1 MKRSLTR
8 TCGSFYALAAA
19 ALLTTGCAELVKPTV
34 LESEVDDAFTQVRAD
49 ARQAG
54 DEPGAQISPEA
65 VVDAATALDA
75 GVSLTLFNEPLSE
88 VLPLIVSEIEWGQ
101 DVDPNVRASIDVD
114 SVSVAQALD
123 AVLRPVGMFYLRKTH
138 GIRVERQ
145 PLITFRA
152 FKQPLHIVLSS
163 MLGSINLPYIVRDGA
178 GDSLDTLLNAQYDEA
193 PVEQALDRLLSPIS
207 LFWQRDGLTYEIYR
221 DTERLFHVN
230 FPLLEQQFHVQS
242 TREARSPKGQ
252 TTTTSAGLSREG
264 VRYDVEGGVSASTS
278 IAAAFGQSA
287 SLKNLS
293 NTLEGFISDEG
304 TLVIHREVGTV
315 WVRDRAD
322 VVDRIAMFLAD
333 INEKLSRSVRVR
345 GVITEIMLNDDKQF
359 GVDWKAVTED
369 VVSGLSL
376 GNNFGGDLSTVGR
389 RNLGTFD
396 SPDFAFDADAAL
408 NSFPINV
415 NTVQSAQNVLTIN
428 AKSRSGAEAFNLFIK
443 ALRSYGDVRVVSRP
457 SLIVNNGAVGSLIV
471 GNTIS
476 YVAQAYTSQ
485 TAAASLTN
493 SIIVQPLQ
501 TGLGFY
507 VLPHIISDTRAVVY
521 VSPELTSLQELRSIQ
536 NGNNVVEAPRIDMK
550 QTQTVISLEN
560 GQSVIL
566 GGLMTETESDV
577 RESVPLL
584 GDIPV
589 IGALFKNTV
598 KQRRISE
605 FALMLEVSW

>member
-1 MKRSLTR
+1 MKQRSLTYI
-8 TCGSFYALAAA
+8 CGPFQVLTVAVF
-19 ALLTTGCAELVKPTV
+19 LTTGCTELVKPTV

-65 VVDAATALDA
+65 VVDSATALDA
-75 GVSLTLFNEPLSE
+75 SVSLTLFNEPLSE

-101 DVDPNVRASIDVD
+101 DVDPNLRASIDVD
-114 SVSVAQALD
+114 SVSVADALD
-123 AVLRPVGMFYLRKTH
+123 AVLKPAGLFYLRRTH

-178 GDSLDTLLNAQYDEA
+178 GTRLDTLLNAQYDNT
-193 PVEQALDRLLSPIS
+193 PVEQALDRLLAPIG
-207 LFWQRDGLTYEIYR
+207 LFWQRKGLIYEIYR
-221 DTERLFHVN
+221 DTERLYHVN
-230 FPLLEQQFHVQS
+230 FPLLEQQFQVQS
-242 TREARSPKGQ
+242 TRSARSPKSQ

-264 VRYDVEGGVSASTS
+264 TRYDVEGGVSASTS
-278 IAAAFGQSA
+278 IAAAFGESA

-293 NTLEGFISDEG
+293 GTLEGFISDDG
-304 TLVIHREVGTV
+304 QLVIHQEMGTI
-315 WVRDRAD
+315 WVRDH
-322 VVDRIAMFLAD
+322 AD
-333 INEKLSRSVRVR
+333 IVKRMGLFLDDINASLSRSVRVR
-345 GVITEIMLNDDKQF
+345 GVITEVMLNDDKQF
-359 GVDWKAVTED
+359 GVDWKAVTQD

-376 GNNFGGDLSTVGR
+376 GNNYGGDLGGVGR
-389 RNLGTFD
+389 NADG
-396 SPDFAFDADAAL
+396 AFTTNAAL

-415 NTVQSAQNVLTIN
+415 NTVQSAQNILTIN
-428 AKSRSGAEAFNLFIK
+428 TQSRSGSEAFNLFIK

-471 GNTIS
+471 GDTIS

-485 TAAASLTN
+485 TSGSSLTN

-507 VLPHIISDTRAVVY
+507 VLPHIVSDDLAVLY

-536 NGNNVVEAPRIDMK
+536 NGNNVVEAPQINMK
-550 QTQTVISLEN
+550 QTQTVVSLQN
-560 GQSVIL
+560 GQSIIL
-566 GGLMTETESDV
+566 GGLMQETESDV
-577 RESVPLL
+577 RQSVPLL
-584 GDIPV
+584 GDIPI
-589 IGALFKNTV
+589 IGALFKSTS
-598 KQRRISE
+598 KQRRITE

>member
-1 MKRSLTR
+1 MKQRSLTYI
-8 TCGSFYALAAA
+8 CGPFQVLTVAVF
-19 ALLTTGCAELVKPTV
+19 LTTGCAELVKPTV

-65 VVDAATALDA
+65 VVDSATALDA
-75 GVSLTLFNEPLSE
+75 SVSLTLFNEPLSE

-101 DVDPNVRASIDVD
+101 DVDPNLRASIDVD
-114 SVSVAQALD
+114 SVSVADALD
-123 AVLRPVGMFYLRKTH
+123 AVLKPAGLFYLRRTH

-178 GDSLDTLLNAQYDEA
+178 GTRLDTLLNAQYDNT
-193 PVEQALDRLLSPIS
+193 PVEQALDRLLAPIG
-207 LFWQRDGLTYEIYR
+207 LFWQRKGLIYEIYR
-221 DTERLFHVN
+221 DTERLYHVN

-242 TREARSPKGQ
+242 TRSARSPKSQ

-264 VRYDVEGGVSASTS
+264 TRYDVEGGVSASTS
-278 IAAAFGQSA
+278 IAAAFGESA

-293 NTLEGFISDEG
+293 GTLEGFISDDG
-304 TLVIHREVGTV
+304 QLVIHQEMGTI
-315 WVRDRAD
+315 WVRDH
-322 VVDRIAMFLAD
+322 AD
-333 INEKLSRSVRVR
+333 IVKRMGLFLDDINASLSRSVRVR
-345 GVITEIMLNDDKQF
+345 GVITEVMLNDDKQF
-359 GVDWKAVTED
+359 GVDWKAVTQD

-376 GNNFGGDLSTVGR
+376 GNNYGGDLGGVGR
-389 RNLGTFD
+389 NADG
-396 SPDFAFDADAAL
+396 AFTTNAAL

-415 NTVQSAQNVLTIN
+415 NTVQSAQNILTIN
-428 AKSRSGAEAFNLFIK
+428 TQSRSGSEAFNLFIK

-471 GNTIS
+471 GDTIS

-485 TAAASLTN
+485 TSGSSLTN

-507 VLPHIISDTRAVVY
+507 VLPHIVSDDLAVLY

-536 NGNNVVEAPRIDMK
+536 NGNNVVEAPQINMK
-550 QTQTVISLEN
+550 QTQTVVSLQN
-560 GQSVIL
+560 GQSIIL
-566 GGLMTETESDV
+566 GGLMQETESDV
-577 RESVPLL
+577 RQSVPLL
-584 GDIPV
+584 GDIPI
-589 IGALFKNTV
+589 IGALFKSTS
-598 KQRRISE
+598 KQRRITE

>member
-1 MKRSLTR
+1 MKQRSLTPI
-8 TCGSFYALAAA
+8 CGPFQVLAAA
-19 ALLTTGCAELVKPTV
+19 VFLTSGCTELVKPTV

-65 VVDAATALDA
+65 VVDSATALDA

-101 DVDPNVRASIDVD
+101 DVDPNLRASIDVD
-114 SVSVAQALD
+114 SVSVAVALD
-123 AVLRPVGMFYLRKTH
+123 AVLKPAGLFYLRKTH

-178 GDSLDTLLNAQYDEA
+178 GTRLDTLLNAQYNNT
-193 PVEQALDRLLSPIS
+193 PVEQALDRLLAPVG
-207 LFWQRDGLTYEIYR
+207 LFWQRKGLAYEIYR
-221 DTERLFHVN
+221 DTEKLYHVN

-242 TREARSPKGQ
+242 TRSARSPKSQ

-264 VRYDVEGGVSASTS
+264 TRYDVEGGVSASTS
-278 IAAAFGQSA
+278 IAAAYGESA
-287 SLKNLS
+287 SLKNLAD
-293 NTLEGFISDEG
+293 TLEGFISDDG
-304 TLVIHREVGTV
+304 QLVIHREMGTI
-315 WVRDRAD
+315 WVRDH
-322 VVDRIAMFLAD
+322 AD
-333 INEKLSRSVRVR
+333 IVKRMGLFLDDINASLSRSVRVR
-345 GVITEIMLNDDKQF
+345 GVITEVMLNDDKQF
-359 GVDWKAVTED
+359 GVDWKAVTQD

-376 GNNFGGDLSTVGR
+376 GNNYGGDLGGVGR
-389 RNLGTFD
+389 NADGVFST
-396 SPDFAFDADAAL
+396 DAAL

-415 NTVQSAQNVLTIN
+415 NTVQSAQDILTIN
-428 AKSRSGAEAFNLFIK
+428 TQSRSGSEAFNLFIK

-471 GNTIS
+471 GDTIS

-485 TAAASLTN
+485 TSGSSLTN

-507 VLPHIISDTRAVVY
+507 VLPHIVSDDLAVLY

-536 NGNNVVEAPRIDMK
+536 NGNNVVEAPQINMK
-550 QTQTVISLEN
+550 QTQTVVSLKN
-560 GQSVIL
+560 GQSIIL
-566 GGLMTETESDV
+566 GGLMQESEADV
-577 RESVPLL
+577 RQSVPLL
-584 GDIPV
+584 GDIPI
-589 IGALFKNTV
+589 IGALFKSTS
-598 KQRRISE
+598 KQRRITE